1 MKTSLFNAEILE
13 SMECLATDARA
24 RLKAGR
30 GCPWAEKFIVAAASF
45 AEQCKANEG
54 FYCGRTPVEPD
65 RLLAS
70 HLQKRGGLLGR
81 LPTVFND
88 LKPRLLPDE
97 QEQSALRFAFMAVEE
112 LLNTIVLRTGARPLP
127 CDSKAGFLAMFA
139 HGKDADSQNRGTLE
153 MALGGYRWFLGEAA
167 YRLTVIEYGIWFE
180 HRDWK
185 IPCEKGTD
193 PRLARQRY
201 DNLYKALKRHDEE
214 HADGF
219 LTVRTATEGLAGM
232 CESLPIAFVDGL
244 PSLIGFVFVNDV
256 KETMTL
262 PTRIVFGAPA
272 PEAPEKTEEME
283 PSEFLTIARLEFLD
297 RLNALLQERAAAAK
311 SPEVRRKWYEAAA
324 EMLSLTS
331 WNWSSFT
338 FEQADR
344 VIALVNAAQRE
355 SWIESRMKSSGAK
368 VQRLPVELSER
379 PPRQSAAPALADTAA
394 ILREL
399 FAQARAKPAPVAR
412 RPSRKGRR
420 GSGLMG
426 PRTRT
431 MKIQLAKFVK
441 WLETNPVNENVR
453 ERTVGSR
460 AGQYWWQNRV
470 TMKAAA
476 KRSGEQRGYSCA
488 KALADAYRKS

>member
-1 MKTSLFNAEILE
+1 MQTRLFNVEILK
-13 SMECLATDARA
+13 SLKCLAADAKS
-24 RLKAGR
+24 RLKAGCR
-30 GCPWAEKFIVAAASF
+30 CPWAEKFIVAAGSF
-45 AEQCKANEG
+45 GELCGANEG

-81 LPTVFND
+81 LPIVFND

-97 QEQSALRFAFMAVEE
+97 QEQTALRFAFMAVEE
-112 LLNTIVLRTGARPLP
+112 LLNTIVLSAGARPLP
-127 CDSKAGFLAMFA
+127 SDSKTGFLAMFA
-139 HGKDADSQNRGTLE
+139 HGKDADSQNRATLE
-153 MALGGYRWFLGEAA
+153 MAIGGYRWFLAEAA

-180 HRDWK
+180 HRNWK
-185 IPCEKGTD
+185 IPCEKGAD

-201 DNLYKALKRHDEE
+201 DNLYKALKRHDEK

-262 PTRIVFGAPA
+262 PTRIAFGAPA
-272 PEAPEKTEEME
+272 PEDPERTEEME
-283 PSEFLTIARLEFLD
+283 PSEFLTIARLEFLE

-311 SPEVRRKWYEAAA
+311 SPAVRRKWYEAAA

-331 WNWSSFT
+331 WDWSSYT

-344 VIALVNAAQRE
+344 VIDLVNAAQRE
-355 SWIESRMKSSGAK
+355 SWIEGRMTSSGAE

-379 PPRQSAAPALADTAA
+379 PPRQSAAPAVADTPAV
-394 ILREL
+394 LRAL
-399 FAQARAKPAPVAR
+399 FEQARAKPASAAR
-412 RPSRKGRR
+412 RPPRKGRR

-431 MKIQLAKFVK
+431 MKVQLAKFVK

-460 AGQYWWQNRV
+460 AGQYWRLNRV
-470 TMKAAA
+470 TMEAAA